1 MRRNKDPWSH
11 QASAEPLPQR
21 PYPPCHSIY
30 ENEWHPMA
38 RRFWDV
44 YSTCR
49 QARLFI
55 ETDWFEL
62 EQCMNLVHEMYVTG
76 KSKVMLAAEIRQRV
90 AKWGSTVDDRARLR
104 MTFDDLNSSA
114 QGEATDSKVLRME
127 RFKRLGGV

>member
-1 MRRNKDPWSH
+1 
-11 QASAEPLPQR
+11 
-21 PYPPCHSIY
+21 
-30 ENEWHPMA
+30 MA
-38 RRFWDV
+38 LRFWDV

-49 QARLFI
+49 QASLFI

-104 MTFDDLNSSA
+104 MTFDDLDA
-114 QGEATDSKVLRME
+114 AATADETDSRVLRME
-127 RFKRLGGV
+127 RFKKLGGV